1 MAEKGNSEV
10 LRRRR
15 GDDDGGA
22 RNIYHNVRAYI
33 KVQTKY
39 ISELGSKELV
49 RTMVLD
55 NEERFRKMMSA
66 KAGACVDLIKEAS
79 SVARER
85 SALLKRKNA
94 LEEALKKLQSVEI

>member
-1 MAEKGNSEV
+1 
-10 LRRRR
+10 
-15 GDDDGGA
+15 
-22 RNIYHNVRAYI
+22 
-33 KVQTKY
+33 VQTKY

-49 RTMVLD
+49 RTMVLN

-66 KAGACVDLIKEAS
+66 NTGACVDLIKEPS

-85 SALLKRKNA
+85 STLLTRKNA